1 MHVVEHLQLRLGGH
15 AVEGG
20 GPLMPLRLPASG
32 EVAYEVRAAS
42 EEDVEAAAKLAE
54 EALADGRWAGLAGRQ
69 RADTLLRIADLLSQ
83 ELASYAELDARTA
96 GRPIREMRAQIARLP
111 EWYTYFASIARTIEG
126 RVPPFAGPYLNYT
139 RRVPLG
145 TVALLTPWNH
155 PLLILTKK
163 LAPALAAGCSVLVKP
178 SEQAPESALLF
189 ADLCRR
195 AGLPDGVL
203 SVLPGG
209 AETGAAVVSHPAV
222 RLCDLT
228 GGTETGKKVAALAGS
243 HLAGTSLE
251 LGGKTPVLIFDD
263 APLEEAVAGAM
274 FAAFI
279 ASGQTCVAGTRL
291 LVQASLYDAFCKRFA
306 ERVRS
311 LRVGLPEDP
320 ETDVAAVISEAH
332 LQRLLAIVARGEE
345 SARLV
350 TGGRRI
356 LQAPL
361 DRGYFLEPTVFV
373 DVPPDSE
380 LFQEE
385 LFGPIVSI
393 TPFEDEQQ
401 AVQLANDSRFA
412 LGSGVW
418 TNDVKRAHRVAERL
432 EAGIV
437 WVNDHHKNDPS
448 SPWGGTKDS
457 GLGSENGWEAYLKF
471 TRQKSTVVGY
481 DPTPSDWYAK
491 DATPKRYS

>member
-1 MHVVEHLQLRLGGH
+1 MVQHLKLWIGGRS
-15 AVEGG
+15 VEGH
-20 GPLMPLRLPASG
+20 GPLMELRLPATG

-42 EEDVEAAAKLAE
+42 EDDVAQAAARAE
-54 EALADGRWAGLAGRQ
+54 EAFADGRWSSLAGRQ
-69 RADTLLRIADLLSQ
+69 RADVLLRIAELLGQ
-83 ELASYAELDARTA
+83 ELATYAELDARTA

-111 EWYTYFASIARTIEG
+111 EWYTYFAAIARTIEG

-139 RRVPLG
+139 RRLPLG

-178 SEQAPESALLF
+178 SDLAPESALLF
-189 ADLCRR
+189 AELCQR

-209 AETGAAVVSHPAV
+209 AQTGAAVVGHPAV

-251 LGGKTPVLIFDD
+251 LGGKTPVVIFDD

-291 LVQASLYDAFCKRFA
+291 LVQRGLYDAFCQRFV
-306 ERVRS
+306 ERVGA

-320 ETDVAAVISEAH
+320 ETDVAAVISEAN
-332 LQRLLAIVARGEE
+332 LQRMLEVVSRGSQ
-345 SARLV
+345 SARLAA
-350 TGGRRI
+350 GGRRI
-356 LQAPL
+356 MQKPL

-373 DVPPDSE
+373 DVPPTSE

-401 AVQLANDSRFA
+401 AIQLANDSRFA
-412 LGSGVW
+412 LGSAVW
-418 TNDVKRAHRVAERL
+418 TNNIKRAHRVAERL

-437 WVNDHHKNDPS
+437 WINDHHKNDPS

-457 GLGSENGWEAYLKF
+457 GLGSENGWEAYMKF

-481 DPTPSDWYAK
+481 DPSPSDWYAK
-491 DATPKRYS
+491 DGQPKRYS